1 MSDETR
7 DPLLELYRS
16 EVQQATAQLARG
28 IVTLEL
34 GPLPTNILNEMVEAV
49 KSIRS
54 SARIVGL
61 EPVCRLTVDVEKIL
75 SAPNASENLAS
86 RLQALQE
93 VVTVLGTQV
102 DLDDQQLRAWPK
114 NPDLIN
120 QLAQLLNKQA
130 SSIPVPSLEPEK
142 PRPVGLV
149 IPTMNVSV
157 EKDQLSPSFGGTVE
171 SVFSKA
177 NESDSEDILSPIVA
191 VSSAEI
197 KEDETP
203 EESISATLLE
213 LFREEVQNHTEALD
227 SGLLALEQRP
237 NDTQL
242 IEPLMRAAHSLKG
255 AARIVGVDAAV
266 NLAHVLE
273 DVLVAAQVN
282 KVTLQPTDVDV
293 FIQTNDLLKSLRSA
307 DETFLRQWSAAHQS
321 EVSQLIEQLD
331 KILLN
336 QPRLNPQS
344 AKPVPVT
351 NSTPAVV
358 EPVKEILP
366 RENPPPPSKQEV
378 QPASRIEVPPAPP
391 KSDPESIV
399 KVSAQTL
406 NRLLG
411 LAGESMVQARWLQT
425 FASGLG
431 KLKRSHDQLGNLL
444 DRLSSRL
451 LEQHVGESTL
461 EDVAQSKR
469 VLSIVRQTLIEL
481 FSEFE
486 NHAAR
491 SDDLNS
497 RLYREVLSSRMRP
510 FADGLHGLPRLVRDM
525 AKNLG
530 KQVELVILGDEV
542 EVDRDILER
551 LESPLTHMLR
561 NSIDHG
567 IELPEQRIAA
577 GKPPVG
583 QIVIDAKH
591 RAGMLSVTIRD
602 DGRGVDL
609 EKLRTKIVERQLT
622 APETAKALTENEL
635 LEFLFLP
642 GFSTASK
649 VTEYSG
655 RGVGLDVVQGIIRQV
670 GGTVRLTSKFGE
682 GTTFHLILP
691 LTLSVVRAVLVKIA
705 GEPYAF
711 PHNRIERL
719 LRVPASEVRSLE
731 GKQFIIVDGVNVG
744 LVSASQVMEL
754 TGNPPPDPLPI
765 ILLSDTTGQYGLVV
779 ENFIG
784 EQDLVVRPL
793 DARLGKI
800 PNISAAAILDDGS
813 PVLIADVDDL
823 MRTADV
829 FIQAN
834 TLRKLSK
841 ETGAISLGHRKRV
854 LVVDDS
860 PTVREVERQL
870 LNSLGLNVE
879 TAQDGQEGWNR
890 LRTSNPF
897 DLVVSDVDMPRMTG
911 YEFVRLLRS
920 DPRFRTLPVIMV
932 SYKDRPED
940 RAKGKEVGADVYLT
954 KTSLHD
960 NTFTEAVRS
969 LMAR

>member
-1 MSDETR
+1 
-7 DPLLELYRS
+7 
-16 EVQQATAQLARG
+16 
-28 IVTLEL
+28 
-34 GPLPTNILNEMVEAV
+34 
-49 KSIRS
+49 
-54 SARIVGL
+54 
-61 EPVCRLTVDVEKIL
+61 
-75 SAPNASENLAS
+75 
-86 RLQALQE
+86 
-93 VVTVLGTQV
+93 
-102 DLDDQQLRAWPK
+102 
-114 NPDLIN
+114 
-120 QLAQLLNKQA
+120 
-130 SSIPVPSLEPEK
+130 
-142 PRPVGLV
+142 
-149 IPTMNVSV
+149 
-157 EKDQLSPSFGGTVE
+157 
-171 SVFSKA
+171 
-177 NESDSEDILSPIVA
+177 
-191 VSSAEI
+191 
-197 KEDETP
+197 
-203 EESISATLLE
+203 
-213 LFREEVQNHTEALD
+213 
-227 SGLLALEQRP
+227 
-237 NDTQL
+237 
-242 IEPLMRAAHSLKG
+242 
-255 AARIVGVDAAV
+255 
-266 NLAHVLE
+266 
-273 DVLVAAQVN
+273 
-282 KVTLQPTDVDV
+282 
-293 FIQTNDLLKSLRSA
+293 
-307 DETFLRQWSAAHQS
+307 
-321 EVSQLIEQLD
+321 
-331 KILLN
+331 
-336 QPRLNPQS
+336 
-344 AKPVPVT
+344 
-351 NSTPAVV
+351 
-358 EPVKEILP
+358 
-366 RENPPPPSKQEV
+366 
-378 QPASRIEVPPAPP
+378 
-391 KSDPESIV
+391 
-399 KVSAQTL
+399 
-406 NRLLG
+406 
-411 LAGESMVQARWLQT
+411 
-425 FASGLG
+425 
-431 KLKRSHDQLGNLL
+431 
-444 DRLSSRL
+444 
-451 LEQHVGESTL
+451 
-461 EDVAQSKR
+461 
-469 VLSIVRQTLIEL
+469 
-481 FSEFE
+481 
-486 NHAAR
+486 
-491 SDDLNS
+491 
-497 RLYREVLSSRMRP
+497 
-510 FADGLHGLPRLVRDM
+510 
-525 AKNLG
+525 
-530 KQVELVILGDEV
+530 
-542 EVDRDILER
+542 
-551 LESPLTHMLR
+551 MLR